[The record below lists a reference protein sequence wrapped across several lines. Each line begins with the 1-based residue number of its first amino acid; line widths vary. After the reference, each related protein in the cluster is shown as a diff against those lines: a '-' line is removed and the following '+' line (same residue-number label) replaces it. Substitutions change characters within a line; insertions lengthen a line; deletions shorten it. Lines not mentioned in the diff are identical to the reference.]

1 MALVSSALIA
11 RQGAK
16 EASKISKKSLGFDFI
31 PLLTSLVLYYVIAFA
46 FAKFMEA
53 SKFAS
58 LPCVFSLINVSWYW

>member
-31 PLLTSLVLYYVIAFA
+31 PLLTFLI
-46 FAKFMEA
+46 
-53 SKFAS
+53 
-58 LPCVFSLINVSWYW
+58 FSEWDKTNFPRK

>member
-31 PLLTSLVLYYVIAFA
+31 PLLTSLILPSVIITFA
-46 FAKFMEA
+46 FAEIYG
-53 SKFAS
+53 SSQQFANWGIQ
-58 LPCVFSLINVSWYW
+58 INR